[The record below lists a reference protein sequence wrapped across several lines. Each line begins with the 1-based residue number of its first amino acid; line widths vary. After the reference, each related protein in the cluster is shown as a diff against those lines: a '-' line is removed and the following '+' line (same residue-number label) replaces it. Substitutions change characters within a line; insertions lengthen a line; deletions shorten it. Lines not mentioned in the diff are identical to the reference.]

1 MAKRDRI
8 QIQRVKLGRQR
19 IWGHADEYPL
29 QIDER
34 LKGKKELEII
44 THESLHY
51 LLPDFDE
58 DKIERMAIR
67 LIETLWH
74 EGYRKVDNSNDIP
87 LQNNT
92 K

>member
-8 QIQRVKLGRQR
+8 HIERVKLGRQR
-19 IWGHADEYPL
+19 IWGHADAYPL
-29 QIDER
+29 EIDER

-44 THESLHY
+44 IHESLHY

-58 DKIERMAIR
+58 PKIERMGVR
-67 LIETLWH
+67 LCETLWH
-74 EGYRKVDNSNDIP
+74 EGFRKVDNSNDIP